1 MERKIKKQKNI
12 RFLISILVVASFFAF
27 QATSIGEGATDTDQ
41 ITLQLTVNQTID
53 LNCGTDPVNIGSLT
67 PGTPVF
73 NSTTCTADTNAISGY
88 DLQVKRDDA
97 DTTMD
102 LTTDATANITD
113 KTAWDPTA
121 GAGAGNAA
129 TWAGTGLGFG
139 VYAST
144 ATKSTTWWGTGTAC
158 DDVLNKY
165 AGFPTAYATIMDH
178 DTYSGSA
185 TTTSVCYKV
194 DTAATQR
201 SGSYDGT
208 ITYQAVSKP

>member
-1 MERKIKKQKNI
+1 METKIKLI
-12 RFLISILVVASFFAF
+12 RGVFLLLVGVFMVL
-27 QATSIGEGATDTDQ
+27 QPVEIGEGATDTDQ
-41 ITLQLTVNQTID
+41 VTLQLSVNQTIAID
-53 LNCGTDPVNIGSLT
+53 CDGLTPVNIGSLT
-67 PGTPVF
+67 PGTPVY
-73 NSTTCTADTNAISGY
+73 NSTTCTTTTNADAGY
-88 DLQVKRDDA
+88 DLKVQRDDA

-102 LTTDATANITD
+102 LIGTPATNITD

-121 GAGAGNAA
+121 GAGNGNAA
-129 TWAGTGLGFG
+129 TWSGTGLAFG

-144 ATKSTTWWGTGTAC
+144 ATKNTTWWGTGTAC
-158 DDVLNKY
+158 DDANNKY

-178 DTYSGSA
+178 DTYSASS

-194 DTAATQR
+194 DVPGTQP